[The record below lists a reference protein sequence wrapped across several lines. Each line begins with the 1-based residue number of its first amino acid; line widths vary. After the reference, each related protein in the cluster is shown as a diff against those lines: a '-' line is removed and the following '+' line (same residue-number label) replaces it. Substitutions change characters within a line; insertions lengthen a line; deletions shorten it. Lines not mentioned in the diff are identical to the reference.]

1 LSKSPKTILRGIFS
15 PEKRSANKVRNH
27 WELVF
32 GSVHNSI
39 PSSSLNFLL
48 KCQDKVRF
56 AVMSRHSIWSMF
68 CLSKNRLKPIVDYAM
83 SRWSMIW
90 YAAVY
95 GQPIM
100 LQRDK
105 MMMLHQNLG
114 IFKDPLP
121 QHGPVAS
128 TNPYASSPQ

>member
-1 LSKSPKTILRGIFS
+1 
-15 PEKRSANKVRNH
+15 
-27 WELVF
+27 
-32 GSVHNSI
+32 
-39 PSSSLNFLL
+39 
-48 KCQDKVRF
+48 
-56 AVMSRHSIWSMF
+56 MSRHNIWSMF

-121 QHGPVAS
+121 QHGSVAS